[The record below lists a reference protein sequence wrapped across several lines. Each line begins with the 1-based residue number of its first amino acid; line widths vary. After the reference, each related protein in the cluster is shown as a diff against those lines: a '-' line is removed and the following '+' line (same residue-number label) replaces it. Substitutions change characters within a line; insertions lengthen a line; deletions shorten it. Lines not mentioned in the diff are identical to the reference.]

1 MTRPVIPV
9 ASLALGVALGLASGC
24 GGKSS
29 SATTTPGDGATTPA
43 VLAKKVSLSWGLSPA
58 TGAPEAM
65 TDVYLALTDETAK
78 QKSHSL
84 GRYKGAC
91 AVIVPAKEM
100 NALTGV
106 RCDAG
111 GAGTEIHA
119 VTRGGDE
126 IIVLHGSWR
135 EGEPGDPMAREPI
148 MHIKV
153 PLGVAIAVDAP

>member
-1 MTRPVIPV
+1 MTRLVIAF
-9 ASLALGVALGLASGC
+9 ASLALGLGVAAGC
-24 GGKSS
+24 GGKGSS
-29 SATTTPGDGATTPA
+29 STTPDPDGTKPA

-58 TGAPEAM
+58 TDAPEPM
-65 TDVYLALTDETAK
+65 TDVFLALTDETAK

-91 AVIVPAKEM
+91 SVIAPAKEM

-135 EGEPGDPMAREPI
+135 EGEAADPMAREPI
-148 MHIKV
+148 LHIKV
-153 PLGVAIAVDAP
+153 PLGVAITVDER